1 MVDAVSRACFTTIP
15 PALGLLSVLA
25 VSACAGDD
33 AAPQAE
39 ATTTADEGSG
49 TTSGD
54 APADSSEGGSDSGS
68 SGEVELPPGCVDP
81 GTEGAT
87 AACLQPTMPPE
98 YYVAEAEAY
107 FDTLDIDAPRDSVPN
122 YHAQV
127 ARWEWPPWLLLTG
140 YGDNALIDTAETLR
154 AIDPSTVPIRDC
166 RFFEVQP
173 FARCYVV
180 FEYEEGPCPIYEEF
194 TFNDAGEMTWIEAWS
209 DLPGLLPQDMSD
221 EWAESPDYPRL
232 ANRIPGLGNPTG
244 TIDLDSSYMEAAAMA
259 DPEVADF
266 RMRARDWW
274 TAWIEALDMAKEDF
288 FAVGCGW

>member
-1 MVDAVSRACFTTIP
+1 MSRACPTTIRT
-15 PALGLLSVLA
+15 ALGLLTAAALA
-25 VSACAGDD
+25 ACPSDD

-39 ATTTADEGSG
+39 TTSATDDGGATETS
-49 TTSGD
+49 SGD
-54 APADSSEGGSDSGS
+54 APADSSGGGAS

-122 YHAQV
+122 YHPQV

-221 EWAESPDYPRL
+221 EWAELPDYPRL
-232 ANRIPGLGNPTG
+232 ANRIPGLGNATG
-244 TIDLDSSYMEAAAMA
+244 TIDLDSSAMEAAAMA

-266 RMRARDWW
+266 VMRARDWW
-274 TAWIEALDMAKEDF
+274 TAWIEALDQAKEDF